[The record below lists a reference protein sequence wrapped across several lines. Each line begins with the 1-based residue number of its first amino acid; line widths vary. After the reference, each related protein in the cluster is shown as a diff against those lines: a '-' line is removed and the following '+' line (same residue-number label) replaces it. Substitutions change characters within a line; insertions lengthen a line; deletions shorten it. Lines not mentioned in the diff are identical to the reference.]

1 MTYPKSSFRLLTR
14 TTLQKADKVTKKAD
28 TRSPR
33 RLRRL
38 GTIVLEQ
45 SRVTAKV
52 NGAYAEGAK
61 PENQILTLTEAGDAG
76 EGHFDA
82 GVRNKHP
89 PQPLTQFPL
98 ADA

>member
-1 MTYPKSSFRLLTR
+1 M
-14 TTLQKADKVTKKAD
+14 
-28 TRSPR
+28 RSPR

-45 SRVTAKV
+45 NRVTAKV
-52 NGAYAEGAK
+52 NGAYAEGDK

-89 PQPLTQFPL
+89 PQPLAQFPL